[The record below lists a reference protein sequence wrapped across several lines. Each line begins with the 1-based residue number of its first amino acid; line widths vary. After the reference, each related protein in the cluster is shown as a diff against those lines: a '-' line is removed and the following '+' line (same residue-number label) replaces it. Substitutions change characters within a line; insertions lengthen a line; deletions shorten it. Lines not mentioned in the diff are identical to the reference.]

1 MLENLGFSL
10 DNLLPSLSGN
20 KLEIII
26 SIFCASFFGLILRIA
41 LGISKQNWVRT
52 YHNTLTFIL
61 LPPITFVITSLISN
75 NIALSI
81 GMVGALSIVRFR
93 NPVKNP
99 FELVMYFGLIT
110 LGIAASVKLV
120 WGFLLTAFITFI
132 ILFSYYFQ
140 NYLQKL
146 GKKLF
151 IFSFE
156 EANLNFL
163 ADIQTIEINKD
174 LEKNP
179 LMISFNYDYEKKVYN
194 YRIGSN
200 LKNEIINIINK
211 IDKKT
216 ILNINYS
223 NL

>member
-1 MLENLGFSL
+1 MINNLGVTFENLF
-10 DNLLPSLSGN
+10 PTISGN
-20 KLEIII
+20 SLEILF
-26 SIFCASFFGLILRIA
+26 SIFCASFFGFILRLA
-41 LGISKQNWVRT
+41 LGLSKQNWIKT

-132 ILFSYYFQ
+132 ILFSHFFQ
-140 NYLQKL
+140 NYLQKF

-163 ADIQTIEINKD
+163 ADIQTVDIDKD
-174 LEKNP
+174 LEKNS

-200 LKNEIINIINK
+200 LKNEIVDIINK
-211 IDKKT
+211 IDKKK
-216 ILNINYS
+216 IISINYS

>member
-1 MLENLGFSL
+1 M
-10 DNLLPSLSGN
+10 
-20 KLEIII
+20 
-26 SIFCASFFGLILRIA
+26 
-41 LGISKQNWVRT
+41 
-52 YHNTLTFIL
+52 
-61 LPPITFVITSLISN
+61 PPITFVITSLISN

-132 ILFSYYFQ
+132 ILFSHFFQ
-140 NYLQKL
+140 NYLQKF

-163 ADIQTIEINKD
+163 ADIQTVDIDKD
-174 LEKNP
+174 LEKNS

-200 LKNEIINIINK
+200 LKNEIVDIINK
-211 IDKKT
+211 IDKKK
-216 ILNINYS
+216 IISVNYS